1 MLHHICSVL
10 NVSADWLL
18 GLELKGSNVTAMNS
32 QVSVGGGSIG
42 GDCSKCPLMKAA
54 QKLISKSK

>member
-1 MLHHICSVL
+1 MHTTP
-10 NVSADWLL
+10 NDLL
-18 GLELKGSNVTAMNS
+18 GFTDSNSEPVVVASDNS
-32 QVSVGGGSIG
+32 TVAFSGGSIG